1 MVSGSGCDS
10 VSTTGA
16 ICKPRLAW
24 RAARVH
30 GAGMGE
36 QRATARDRFGHPAG
50 LAIVTVAEALQAAG
64 IYGVQAILILY
75 MADFLF
81 TPAHLAS
88 VGGFAGWRALLEGL
102 FGPMSLQAL
111 ATQTMGLY
119 LGLFFLTP
127 LLGGWLADRFWGP
140 RFTCIVAALL
150 ATAGMVMVV
159 LPASFLPGL
168 LVCATGAGALRCNL
182 QVQTGHLY
190 ARDDGRRDAAFSI
203 LAAGL
208 NTGAFLGPLL
218 LGALGERVNWQWGL
232 AAACGCMAL
241 AAVVLLIGNGL
252 MPPDTPPE
260 TRRTARLQPGDG
272 ATIAALVG
280 VMLLTSL
287 FWLAQSQVW
296 NVYAL
301 WGRDHL
307 DRMVLGFEVPVTWL
321 QAFDSLAPI
330 LAVPPVLAL
339 WRAQAQRGRVPGEL
353 GKIGIGMA
361 LMGGAFVWLAAGSG
375 LLLGQGKTPI
385 LWVVVFHF
393 VLNIGWLYQVPTV
406 NALFSRTAP
415 LAITGVMLG
424 AVSFS
429 VFIGSTMSGW
439 LGRYYETMAAPAF
452 WLMHAA
458 FPLAGAAVMW
468 LVRGRLAR
476 ILKL

>member
-1 MVSGSGCDS
+1 MTIG
-10 VSTTGA
+10 T
-16 ICKPRLAW
+16 R
-24 RAARVH
+24 
-30 GAGMGE
+30 GE
-36 QRATARDRFGHPAG
+36 ERTIAGHPAG
-50 LAIVTVAEALQAAG
+50 LTIVTVAEALQAAG
-64 IYGVQAILILY
+64 IYGVQALLILY
-75 MADFLF
+75 MANFLF
-81 TPAHLAS
+81 TPEQVAS
-88 VGGFAGWRALLEGL
+88 VGGFDAWRSAVQAL

-127 LLGGWLADRFWGP
+127 LIGGWLGDRQWGP
-140 RFTCIVAALL
+140 RLTCIIGALL
-150 ATAGMVMVV
+150 ATAGMVMVI
-159 LPASFLPGL
+159 LPETFLPGL
-168 LVCATGAGALRCNL
+168 LVSAFGAGALRCNL
-182 QVQTGHLY
+182 NAQTGHLY

-218 LGALGERVNWQWGL
+218 IGALGERVDWQWGFM
-232 AAACGCMAL
+232 AACVCMAL
-241 AAVVLLIGNGL
+241 AALTLLAGNLL

-260 TRRTARLQPGDG
+260 ARRSARLAPGDG

-307 DRMVLGFEVPVTWL
+307 DRLVLGFEVPVTWL

-339 WRAQAQRGRVPGEL
+339 WRRQAARGAEPGEL

-361 LMGGAFVWLAAGSG
+361 LMGCAFLWLAAGSG
-375 LLLGQGKTPI
+375 PEKTPI
-385 LWVVVFHF
+385 LWVVGFHL
-393 VLNIGWLYQVPTV
+393 VLNFGWLYLVPTV

-415 LAITGVMLG
+415 VAITGVMLG
-424 AVSFS
+424 AVQFA
-429 VFIGSTMSGW
+429 VFLGSTLSGW
-439 LGRYYETMAAPAF
+439 LGRFYETMDVRAF
-452 WLMHAA
+452 WLLHAA
-458 FPLAGAAVMW
+458 VPLAGAAIMW
-468 LVRGRLAR
+468 AVRGRLAR
-476 ILKL
+476 VLRL

>member
-1 MVSGSGCDS
+1 
-10 VSTTGA
+10 
-16 ICKPRLAW
+16 
-24 RAARVH
+24 
-30 GAGMGE
+30 MGE
-36 QRATARDRFGHPAG
+36 QRQIAGHPAG
-50 LAIVTVAEALQAAG
+50 LTIVTIAEALQAAG
-64 IYGVQAILILY
+64 IYGVQALLILY
-75 MADFLF
+75 MANFLF
-81 TPAHLAS
+81 TPDQLAS
-88 VGGFAGWRALLEGL
+88 VGGFGAWRGLLESL

-127 LLGGWLADRFWGP
+127 LLGGWIGDRHWGP
-140 RFTCIVAALL
+140 RLTCIIAAVL

-159 LPASFLPGL
+159 IPATFLPGL
-168 LVCATGAGALRCNL
+168 LVAAFGAGALRCNL
-182 QVQTGHLY
+182 NAQTGHLY

-203 LAAGL
+203 LAGGL

-218 LGALGERVNWQWGL
+218 LGMLGERVNWQYGL

-241 AAVVLLIGNGL
+241 AAIVLLIGNGL

-260 TRRTARLQPGDG
+260 TRKAARLQPGDG
-272 ATIAALVG
+272 RIIAALVG
-280 VMLLTSL
+280 VMLISSL

-307 DRMVLGFEVPVTWL
+307 DRMLWGFEVPVTWL

-339 WRAQAQRGRVPGEL
+339 WKRQAARGREPKEL

-361 LMGGAFVWLAAGSG
+361 LMGIAFLWLAAGSG
-375 LLLGQGKTPI
+375 ADKTPI
-385 LWVVVFHF
+385 LWVVAFHL

-415 LAITGVMLG
+415 VAITGVMLG

-429 VFIGSTMSGW
+429 VFIGSTLSGW
-439 LGRYYETMAAPAF
+439 LGRFYETMDVQAF
-452 WLMHAA
+452 WLLHAA

-468 LVRGRLAR
+468 AVRGRLAR
-476 ILKL
+476 VLNLT